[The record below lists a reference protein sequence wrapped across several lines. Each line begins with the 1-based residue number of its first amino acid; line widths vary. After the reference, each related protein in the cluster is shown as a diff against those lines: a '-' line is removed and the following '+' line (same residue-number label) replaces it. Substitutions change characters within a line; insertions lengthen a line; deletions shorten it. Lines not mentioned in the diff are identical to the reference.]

1 MKIVHLLFGLALS
14 ILCSCSKKDSVDD
27 SGTIAD
33 LSMNYHHTYQSV
45 IQDTSQHEQITW
57 KIRRVDVNKIEIEEF
72 IKDIKTNQL
81 LRKSIYNNVVPVSDE
96 DGHNFLD
103 FKKATTNYPDE
114 AVFEGNAALYATAL
128 RTDVIIRTK
137 EKTLRK
143 NDWTLVAV
151 EEM

>member
-1 MKIVHLLFGLALS
+1 MKKVHLLFGLALF

-45 IQDTSQHEQITW
+45 LEDTSQHEQITW

-72 IKDIKTNQL
+72 IEDITTNKVI
-81 LRKSIYNNVVPVSDE
+81 RKSIYNNVVPISDQ

-103 FKKATTNYPDE
+103 FKKAITDFPDE
-114 AVFEGNAALYATAL
+114 AVFEGSAALYG
-128 RTDVIIRTK
+128 
-137 EKTLRK
+137 
-143 NDWTLVAV
+143 
-151 EEM
+151 

>member
-1 MKIVHLLFGLALS
+1 MKVHPLLFGLALFVV
-14 ILCSCSKKDSVDD
+14 CSCSKKDSVDD
-27 SGTIAD
+27 IGTIAD

-45 IQDTSQHEQITW
+45 VEDTSQHEQITW
-57 KIRRVDVNKIEIEEF
+57 KIKRIDVNKIEIEEL
-72 IKDIKTNQL
+72 IKDITTNKVI
-81 LRKSIYNNVVPVSDE
+81 RKSIYNNVVSVSDQ

-103 FKKATTNYPDE
+103 FKKATTNFPYE
-114 AVFEGNAALYATAL
+114 SVFEGSAALYATAL
-128 RTDVIIRTK
+128 RTDVIIWTK

>member
-1 MKIVHLLFGLALS
+1 MKKVHLLFGLALF
-14 ILCSCSKKDSVDD
+14 IICSCSKKDSVDD

-45 IQDTSQHEQITW
+45 LEDTSQHEQITW

-72 IKDIKTNQL
+72 IEDITTNKVI
-81 LRKSIYNNVVPVSDE
+81 RKSIYNNVVPISDQ

-103 FKKATTNYPDE
+103 FKKAITDFPDE
-114 AVFEGNAALYATAL
+114 TVFEGSAALYATAL
-128 RTDVIIRTK
+128 QTDVIIRTK

-143 NDWTLVAV
+143 NAWTLVAV